1 MTELRRGKSIPQ
13 YFCDVAF
20 LGTVYGDRR
29 QWYRELRTVMQ
40 RGVSIRSSS
49 NSLRLYKN
57 LRGDALFSVCRSA
70 KLVVGPPWPYY
81 AGYWSNRI
89 YVVAGYGG
97 CYAGPFVEGMTEEGW
112 KWGHNFLHCPSPEA
126 VKSALAERSV
136 DDLRAIADAGQKLVF
151 ERHTYD
157 HRIAKMLEV
166 LR

>member
-1 MTELRRGKSIPQ
+1 
-13 YFCDVAF
+13 
-20 LGTVYGDRR
+20 
-29 QWYRELRTVMQ
+29 
-40 RGVSIRSSS
+40 
-49 NSLRLYKN
+49 
-57 LRGDALFSVCRSA
+57 
-70 KLVVGPPWPYY
+70 
-81 AGYWSNRI
+81 
-89 YVVAGYGG
+89 
-97 CYAGPFVEGMTEEGW
+97 MTEEGW